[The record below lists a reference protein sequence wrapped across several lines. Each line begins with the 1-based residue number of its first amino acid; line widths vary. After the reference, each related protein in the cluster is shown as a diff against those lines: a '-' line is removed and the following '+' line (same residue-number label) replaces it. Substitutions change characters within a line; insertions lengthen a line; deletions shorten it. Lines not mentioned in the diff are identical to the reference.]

1 VRQSHSSGT
10 FFYQVTAE
18 NEGGETSAS
27 NEPSATAG
35 GANLS
40 ILIQN
45 FIASG
50 AIRYRIYRGIQTGNM
65 QGYMIASGTTFTD
78 DGTVAL
84 ISGTPPVSNESGG
97 GHIDYVIIR

>member
-1 VRQSHSSGT
+1 VHQSHSSGT

-35 GANLS
+35 GANPS

-45 FIASG
+45 FNASV
-50 AIRYRIYRGIQTGNM
+50 RLDTGFIVE
-65 QGYMIASGTTFTD
+65 YKLLRCKDI
-78 DGTVAL
+78 
-84 ISGTPPVSNESGG
+84 
-97 GHIDYVIIR
+97 